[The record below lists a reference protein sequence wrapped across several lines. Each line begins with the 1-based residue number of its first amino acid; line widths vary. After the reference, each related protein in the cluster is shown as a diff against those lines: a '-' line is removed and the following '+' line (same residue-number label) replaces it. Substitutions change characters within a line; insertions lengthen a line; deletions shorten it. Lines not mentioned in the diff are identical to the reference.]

1 MDNEE
6 CVGAIVCK
14 LDRYKDANRGY
25 IAMLD
30 VDERYRRKKIGNLQI
45 NNSIKI
51 NILFQFIYFHKI
63 KVQI

>member
-30 VDERYRRKKIGNLQI
+30 VDDKYRRRKIG
-45 NNSIKI
+45 K
-51 NILFQFIYFHKI
+51 LFRFLHISNK
-63 KVQI
+63 